1 MCIFYNRRI
10 MTDTS
15 KHIRIDLYR
24 RDKQLISNERQILVS
39 IPQTKKLYSA
49 VYAIPLK
56 VVRE

>member
-1 MCIFYNRRI
+1 

-15 KHIRIDLYR
+15 KHIRLDLYGW
-24 RDKQLISNERQILVS
+24 DKQLINNERQILVS
-39 IPQTKKLYSA
+39 IPQAKKLYSA